1 MRNEAVSREESD
13 FGRIFL
19 KSFEECNELNDY
31 AETARLLIFKE
42 EQNKQL
48 QRLLHQNGETAAP
61 TPASGPK
68 QSNLHFVKRQ
78 SPPFLADTPAH

>member
-31 AETARLLIFKE
+31 VETARLLIFKE
-42 EQNKQL
+42 QQNKQL
-48 QRLLHQNGETAAP
+48 QRLLHQNWETAAP

-68 QSNLHFVKRQ
+68 QANLHIVKRR
-78 SPPFLADTPAH
+78 SPPFLADTPSH